1 MDMDRTQLV
10 AAIGLLALIPA
21 VLYVALKE
29 PWPAIL
35 TLLNVLLISAGLYY
49 MLSPTETG
57 HEDDHAAS
65 H

>member
-1 MDMDRTQLV
+1 MNLDRTQLV
-10 AAIGLLALIPA
+10 AGVGLLALIPA
-21 VLYVALKE
+21 VLYVALEE

-49 MLSPTETG
+49 MMSPTE
-57 HEDDHAAS
+57 HEDDHAAG